1 MSMTRFP
8 LPRPVRVITVAA
20 FLLFGLVTPGTVAGA
35 SVTFGTPTAQSTF
48 GQSIEFTQPYSG
60 GGIQSAQ
67 IAITTPGDAGPTIL
81 PIDNPGTTSL
91 GYSLDTSG
99 GNLSPFEP
107 LQAQFRVV
115 LAGGDVQSGPTV
127 SVVYADDRFSWQ
139 AVSGNTVTLH
149 WFQGTAAFAR
159 QLLAYGEQ
167 GIAKSAAFLGASG
180 TKHIDFYLYP
190 NQQAFA
196 AGLSVPETIG
206 GQAQAAYRTCY
217 ALVAPNDLTYGSTVV
232 PHELTHI
239 IFADLT
245 DNPYHSPPRWLNEGL
260 AVYLSEGYGSDN
272 RSLVSQAASDGT
284 LVPLAALAGYFALD
298 QARIYQSYAEAV
310 SAVDLMVRKFG
321 QPAIQKLIATYGQG
335 ASDDE
340 AFKAAFGMDMAAFD
354 AAWQADNKV
363 SAAPTYGP
371 QPAPTGPL
379 PAAWSG
385 SSATNP
391 PVAPT
396 EAATAA
402 SSTAPAEP
410 TPAGSSSDTGVLL
423 LAAVI
428 GGGGILI
435 LALGAIM
442 RLRSGSTG

>member
-1 MSMTRFP
+1 MTRLL
-8 LPRPVRVITVAA
+8 LPRPLRVVTVAA
-20 FLLFGLVTPGTVAGA
+20 FLLFGLVTPGTAAGA
-35 SVTFGTPTAQSTF
+35 SVTFGTPTAKSTF
-48 GQSIEFTQPYSG
+48 GQSIVFTQPYSG
-60 GGIQSAQ
+60 GGVQSAQ
-67 IAITTPGDAGPTIL
+67 IAITTPGDPGPTIL

-91 GYSLDTSG
+91 RYSLDTST
-99 GNLSPFEP
+99 GNVSPFEP

-139 AVSGNTVTLH
+139 AVSGNTVTIH

-167 GIAKSAAFLGASG
+167 GIAKSAAFLGASA
-180 TKHIDFYLYP
+180 TKQIDFYVYP

-217 ALVAPNDLTYGSTVV
+217 ALVAPNDLAYGSTVV

-239 IFADLT
+239 VFADLT

-272 RSLVSQAASDGT
+272 RSLVSQAASKGT

-310 SAVDLMVRKFG
+310 SAVDLMVRRFG
-321 QPAIQKLIATYGQG
+321 QPAIQKMIATYGQG

-340 AFKAAFGMDMAAFD
+340 AFKAAFGMGMAAFD

-396 EAATAA
+396 EVPTSA

-410 TPAGSSSDTGVLL
+410 TPAGSSSDTAVLL

-435 LALGAIM
+435 LVLAALMHLG
-442 RLRSGSTG
+442 SGSTR